1 MKPYLEHLNMTSTDV
16 DESVLFLLTAMPELR
31 IRGGGEGE
39 KARRWVHVGTDDSY
53 LCIEDRGATEKGP
66 HQPYIH
72 PGVNH
77 LGFVVEDAA
86 EVARRLRNA
95 GYREGSTYLDH
106 PFRHRYYFFDHDDNE
121 YEFVQYL
128 SDNPAEMNQYDS

>member
-1 MKPYLEHLNMTSTDV
+1 M
-16 DESVLFLLTAMPELR
+16 
-31 IRGGGEGE
+31 
-39 KARRWVHVGTDDSY
+39 
-53 LCIEDRGATEKGP
+53 
-66 HQPYIH
+66 
-72 PGVNH
+72 NH

-86 EVARRLRNA
+86 EVARRLRDA
-95 GYREGSTYLDH
+95 GYKEGSTYLDH